1 MKIIAIVNERDSDMI
16 ELYSDNEKY
25 MLGAV
30 HLDSF
35 MPDEDIFKRLDAG
48 KRTVLNVSMVA

>member
-35 MPDEDIFKRLDAG
+35 MFDEDIFKRLDAG
-48 KRTVLNVSMVA
+48 EKIVLNVSMVA